1 MVERGCFLPMPTVLF
16 RKWRKNKKENVWTKN
31 SLVLG
36 TVHSLFFYFSC
47 FFFSFCHICF
57 YTFCLYFTCRLFLFY
72 KFPSLASFFGP
83 FPFFFNL
90 LQFFFFLVDFLFIYK
105 FPSLAFLSFSVHFWC
120 FYLFFSSVFF
130 FLFVIILSIRS
141 IKVNLYKLYFLFL
154 YFSTFNPNTM
164 REN

>member
-1 MVERGCFLPMPTVLF
+1 MGEEEGNKMVERGCFLPMPTVLF

-57 YTFCLYFTCRLFLFY
+57 YTFFLYFTCRLFLFY

-83 FPFFFNL
+83 FPFFF
-90 LQFFFFLVDFLFIYK
+90 FIFFSFFFLVDFLFIYK

-141 IKVNLYKLYFLFL
+141 IKAGTEIL
-154 YFSTFNPNTM
+154 SQ
-164 REN
+164 